1 MSRLERGK
9 AGMVHLDDEAFA
21 EMTIGGSV
29 DAHAAAHLTECTQC
43 REELARFQDS
53 VGGFS
58 LATLAWS
65 ESRSKQLPA
74 VHSGQGREAG
84 GRLQAAGSRTSGRVP
99 GWVPAWG
106 LATLLA
112 LGVAIPVTI
121 HRNGIRAGH
130 AAKGEMEDDAAGLN
144 SPEQIAKDNQLMA
157 DVRYELSRSRRVLA
171 GASAGVRI
179 LHAEGRD

>member
-1 MSRLERGK
+1 
-9 AGMVHLDDEAFA
+9 MVHLDDEAFA
-21 EMTIGGSV
+21 EMMIGGSV
-29 DAHAAAHLTECTQC
+29 NARSAAHLTECTQC

-53 VGGFS
+53 VGGFN

-65 ESRSKQLPA
+65 KSRSEQLPA
-74 VHSGQGREAG
+74 VHSGQGKEGG
-84 GRLQAAGSRTSGRVP
+84 GRLQPAGSRTSGWMP

-106 LATLLA
+106 LATMLA

-121 HRNGIRAGH
+121 HQNGLRAGQ

-144 SPEQIAKDNQLMA
+144 SPEQIAKDNELMA
-157 DVRYELSRSRRVLA
+157 DVRYELSRSRTMLA